1 MNPNLLKQLAI
12 VVKQGSISSAA
23 EQLYVTQPTLTR
35 GIQQLEAR
43 VGAPV
48 LKRTRYGVVPTE
60 IGARLALIGERILA
74 DTDQGEEVIRQFH
87 SGYQSEFAIGIDPL
101 WEFATARDF
110 AELLLQESQHVFH
123 LRTGSASVQ
132 MRLLQERELDF
143 LLAPAHLTVPQGELQ
158 REILFRDRAGV
169 LAGAKSKLI
178 GRAGPI
184 SPQELEQQQWITAG
198 ARAGFLDAQGE
209 FAGPQAA
216 KMAFTGSIFT
226 VLHLLKT
233 TDYLVRMPARLALLT
248 GQLAESQLLDV
259 AAEPGPRRDVALWY
273 RAADIERPDFSRV
286 HHTLQQLVSNLDAQ
300 APTFGV
306 NLAR

>member
-12 VVKQGSISSAA
+12 VVKQGSISRAA

-43 VGAPV
+43 AGAPL

-60 IGARLALIGERILA
+60 IGARLAQIGERILA

-101 WEFATARDF
+101 WEFATVREF
-110 AELLLQESQHVFH
+110 AEPLLQETQHVFH

-132 MRLLQERELDF
+132 MRLLQEGELDF

-158 REILFRDRAGV
+158 REILFRDRSGV
-169 LAGAKSKLI
+169 LAGAKSALI
-178 GRAGPI
+178 GRAGKIPLE
-184 SPQELEQQQWITAG
+184 ELERQRWITAG
-198 ARAGFLDAQGE
+198 ARAGFLDAQAE
-209 FAGPQAA
+209 LARPDAA

-233 TDYLVRMPARLALLT
+233 TDFLVRMPVRLALMT
-248 GQLAESQLLDV
+248 QQLSESQFLNV
-259 AAEPGPRRDVALWY
+259 ALEPGPRRDVAVWY
-273 RAADIERPDFSRV
+273 RAADLERPDFSRV
-286 HHTLQQLVSNLDAQ
+286 HARLQQLVESIDTQ

-306 NLAR
+306 DIE